1 MESAESINRL
11 NFTDGHT
18 VAGVSLDEH
27 RFLGRM
33 KGGQLMQV
41 AQDPRRTEDEKQ
53 VAADAS
59 LSETRKIREMVQRLF
74 EGAKEKNVVPYADY
88 LVGVHNGQNGMAP
101 PIILYTEKQLVP
113 TNTPDAGGQIQI
125 PYGTMLIAIDG
136 ETQLAARFEAASR
149 DPSTQSA
156 YVPVMICHGLDLIWA
171 RQVFHDLN
179 LLGVR
184 PNAAVGI
191 SMDARDPATGIART
205 IEQDLPFFKDR
216 VNTVRR
222 QLRRSDKHIVTITA
236 LRGACVTL
244 AEGIGGVKH
253 GAKPVAVAGDP
264 KHLAEVAKE
273 WFGAVADA
281 MGPAI
286 ELREHSVA
294 SAPAVLA
301 AIGAMGHSLVNS
313 PNRQHEMKK
322 LIHELKSID
331 WDKGDHWNGIA
342 GKLSPSGKLSIGGS
356 KETAYAVYRALT
368 DPTQPNYQRIRTGA
382 LVTA

>member
-1 MESAESINRL
+1 MESAESIDRL
-11 NFTDGHT
+11 NTTEGHI
-18 VAGVSLDEH
+18 VAGVSLDGH

-33 KGGQLMQV
+33 KAAQLMQV

-53 VAADAS
+53 VAADAA
-59 LSETRKIREMVQRLF
+59 LSETRKVREMVQRLF
-74 EGAKEKNVVPYADY
+74 EGAKERNVGPYADY
-88 LVGVHNGQNGMAP
+88 LVAVHNGQNGMAP
-101 PIILYTEKQLVP
+101 PIILFTKEKLNW

-136 ETQLAARFEAASR
+136 ETQLAARFEAASK
-149 DPSTQSA
+149 DPSTQA
-156 YVPVMICHGLDLIWA
+156 ALVPVMICHGLDLTWA

-191 SMDARDPATGIART
+191 SMDARDPATGIARA
-205 IEQDLPFFKDR
+205 IEQEVPFFKDR

-222 QLRRSDKHIVTITA
+222 QLRRSDKHVVTITA

-273 WFGAVADA
+273 WFTAVSDA
-281 MGPAI
+281 IGPAI
-286 ELREHSVA
+286 ELREQSVA
-294 SAPAVLA
+294 AAPAVLA
-301 AIGAMGHSLVNS
+301 AIGAMGHALVNS
-313 PNRQHEMKK
+313 PNRQQEMRKM
-322 LIHELKSID
+322 IDELKSID
-331 WDKGDHWNGIA
+331 WDKGEHWNGIA

-368 DPTQPNYQRIRTGA
+368 DATQPNYQRIRAGA
-382 LVTA
+382 LATA

>member
-1 MESAESINRL
+1 MESAETINRL
-11 NFTDGHT
+11 NTTEGHI
-18 VAGVSLDEH
+18 VAGVSLDGH

-33 KGGQLMQV
+33 KAAQLMQV

-59 LSETRKIREMVQRLF
+59 LSETRKVREMVQRLF
-74 EGAKEKNVVPYADY
+74 EGAKERNVGPYADY
-88 LVGVHNGQNGMAP
+88 LVAVHNGQNGMAP
-101 PIILYTEKQLVP
+101 PIILFTKEKLSW

-136 ETQLAARFEAASR
+136 ETQLAARFEAASK
-149 DPSTQSA
+149 DPATQSA
-156 YVPVMICHGLDLIWA
+156 LVPVMICHGLDLTWA

-205 IEQDLPFFKDR
+205 IEQEVPFFKDR

-222 QLRRSDKHIVTITA
+222 QLRRSDKHVVTITA

-273 WFGAVADA
+273 WFRAVADA
-281 MGPAI
+281 IGPAI
-286 ELREHSVA
+286 ELREQSVA

-301 AIGAMGHSLVNS
+301 AIGAMGHALVNVPS
-313 PNRQHEMKK
+313 RQSEMKK
-322 LIHELKSID
+322 LIDELKAVD
-331 WDKGDHWNGIA
+331 WDKGEHWNGIA

-368 DPTQPNYQRIRTGA
+368 DATQPNYQRIRARA

>member
-1 MESAESINRL
+1 MDSQDSTERL
-11 NFTDGHT
+11 NLTDGHI

-33 KGGQLMQV
+33 KAAQLMQV

-74 EGAKEKNVVPYADY
+74 EGAKEKNVGPYADY
-88 LVGVHNGQNGMAP
+88 LVGVHKGQNGMAP
-101 PIILYTEKQLVP
+101 PIILFTEQKLDA
-113 TNTPDAGGQIQI
+113 TNSPDAGGRIQI

-149 DPSTQSA
+149 DPSTRA
-156 YVPVMICHGLDLIWA
+156 VYVPVMICHGRDLTWA

-191 SMDARDPATGIART
+191 SMDARDPATGIARSL
-205 IEQDLPFFKDR
+205 EQDVPFFKDR

-222 QLRRSDKHIVTITA
+222 QLRRSDKHVVTITA

-264 KHLAEVAKE
+264 KHLEAVAKE
-273 WFGAVADA
+273 WFTAVAKA
-281 MGPAI
+281 IGPAI
-286 ELREHSVA
+286 ELRDQSVA

-301 AIGAMGHSLVNS
+301 AIGAMGHTLVNS
-313 PNRQHEMKK
+313 PNRQEEMKK
-322 LIHELKSID
+322 LIGELKAID
-331 WDKGDHWNGIA
+331 WNKGEHWNGIA

-368 DPTQPNYQRIRTGA
+368 DSTQPNYQRIRSGA
-382 LVTA
+382 LASV